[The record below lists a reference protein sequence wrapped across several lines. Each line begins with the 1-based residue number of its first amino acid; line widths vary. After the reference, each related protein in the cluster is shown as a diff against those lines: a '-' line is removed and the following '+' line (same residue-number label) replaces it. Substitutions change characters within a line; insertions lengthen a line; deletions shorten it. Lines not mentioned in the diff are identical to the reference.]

1 MPTLSADVSR
11 AEPPAKDAYQRK
23 MTALVDR
30 IAELLDG
37 DEADRLRRAWSIVAL
52 MVGSILISRGIPEQS
67 ESRLAPIESASS
79 TVATLIGSDAEDR
92 DAGSG

>member
-11 AEPPAKDAYQRK
+11 AEPQVKDAYQRK

-30 IAELLDG
+30 VAELLDG
-37 DEADRLRRAWSIVAL
+37 DEPDRQRRAWSIVAL

-67 ESRLAPIESASS
+67 ASRIAPIDSAFS
-79 TVATLIGSDAEDR
+79 TIATLIDSAAHDR
-92 DAGSG
+92 DDVGR